1 MPAPLIFFVLQ
12 KKLKKQISNKMI
24 EVYDCINTKRR
35 RSNPVGA
42 TLEDP
47 RGMEL
52 KNQSRDCYDEVMKGG
67 SHLLD
72 HETKNDEDTTGAPT
86 VRSSWL
92 YSIMN
97 ISASDRENN
106 NNDSTSRGLDM
117 ADQDMVEASFASSS
131 SLSTSSSTMLRDE
144 IQSLQRQLSQVKR
157 RLGPAAERCTEAWNA
172 AAGDRLYGYTTT
184 GQREFQQ
191 ARRACNPF
199 ESLGEVRD
207 GGLNV
212 HFINRSAIKLANVD
226 ALLNFTLTNVVNSS
240 SASTTNAARCF
251 RFADLCGAPGG
262 FSEYLLRRCQERAIS
277 CCGYGMS
284 LIGNNEYGQGVPW
297 KLPEID
303 LDSSIV
309 QDETT
314 SSTTQPVHDPGSSAV
329 QYLTDES
336 GDVGERTG
344 VYSQFRICTGADGT
358 GDLYWWENV
367 QSFVD
372 LISSYHTT
380 GVSQPSD
387 LDHQHGVDLV
397 VSDGGFDAQR
407 DAEHQEEL
415 TQKLVV
421 CQVAA
426 ALAVLKPGGTFVIKM
441 FGFQTSV
448 IRTVLADLFLR
459 RFESMQVLK
468 PISSR
473 PASAERYVVCHGFQ
487 GNEADWTGPGWMNR
501 MFLANSGLLPSSPTT
516 TNTIVGL
523 LPTNQKQRLHQYLDE
538 FDRDMLRL
546 NLKTCFAILSY
557 LETKCLHTTALE
569 PDEEEENEDENG
581 LVIGNDFYHY
591 DENMVDHEHES
602 EHHHPSYGDFSSP
615 HRRQYRLH
623 HHLAS
628 SWGRSQS
635 HHVNMEAYEVA
646 WRLV

>member
-1 MPAPLIFFVLQ
+1 
-12 KKLKKQISNKMI
+12 MI

-35 RSNPVGA
+35 RSNPVGSSW
-42 TLEDP
+42 EDP
-47 RGMEL
+47 RGMDL
-52 KNQSRDCYDEVMKGG
+52 KRQSRDCYDEVMKGG

-72 HETKNDEDTTGAPT
+72 HETKDNTGAPT
-86 VRSSWL
+86 VRSSWF

-97 ISASDRENN
+97 ISAADCENDK
-106 NNDSTSRGLDM
+106 NDDSKSHDLDM
-117 ADQDMVEASFASSS
+117 ADPDMMEASCASSS
-131 SLSTSSSTMLRDE
+131 SLSASPSALLTDE

-172 AAGDRLYGYTTT
+172 AAGDRYYGYTTT

-199 ESLGEVRD
+199 EVLGEGRD

-212 HFINRSAIKLANVD
+212 HFINRSAIKLANID
-226 ALLNFTLTNVVNSS
+226 ALLNFTLTDAVVS
-240 SASTTNAARCF
+240 SAAMTTNAARCF

-297 KLPEID
+297 KLAEVD
-303 LDSSIV
+303 LYSTMVQHGTTPATTTTTSPVHYAESSV
-309 QDETT
+309 RQQLYDET
-314 SSTTQPVHDPGSSAV
+314 
-329 QYLTDES
+329 

-344 VYSQFRICTGADGT
+344 VYSQFRICSGADGT
-358 GDLYWWENV
+358 GDLYCWENV
-367 QSFVD
+367 KSLLN
-372 LISSYHTT
+372 LIRSDHTS
-380 GVSQPSD
+380 GIPRPSD
-387 LDHQHGVDLV
+387 LDHQQGVDLV

-415 TQKLVV
+415 TQKLVA

-426 ALAVLKPGGTFVIKM
+426 ALAVLKPGGTLVIKM

-473 PASAERYVVCHGFQ
+473 PASAERYVVFRDFQ
-487 GNEADWTGPGWMNR
+487 GNEADWSGPGWMNR
-501 MFLANSGLLPSSPTT
+501 MFLANSGLLPSPSSPFPTT
-516 TNTIVGL
+516 VASL
-523 LPTNQKQRLHQYLDE
+523 STNQIKRLHQYLDE

-557 LETKCLHTTALE
+557 LETKCLHTTTLE
-569 PDEEEENEDENG
+569 PDEDDEDEEEDDEALAMGNDYYHFDENV
-581 LVIGNDFYHY
+581 L
-591 DENMVDHEHES
+591 DHEHQGE
-602 EHHHPSYGDFSSP
+602 HHPSFGGSSP

-623 HHLAS
+623 HHLTAS
-628 SWGRSQS
+628 WSQS
-635 HHVNMEAYEVA
+635 HHVNIEAYEAA